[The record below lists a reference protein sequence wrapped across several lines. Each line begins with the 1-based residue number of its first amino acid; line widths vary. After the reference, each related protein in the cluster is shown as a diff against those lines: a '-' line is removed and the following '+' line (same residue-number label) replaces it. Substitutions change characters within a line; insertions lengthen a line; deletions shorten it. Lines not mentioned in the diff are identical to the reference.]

1 MKKIISSLLIF
12 FPALIWSQPGR
23 SNLDTTKSNAL
34 TELVWANK
42 AFRVGDTVVNL
53 NALNN
58 GIKSY
63 QISEESKK
71 VITNNGLA
79 INDGAVLVLVED
91 SLLKKDF
98 SFDIKTFASDNEWY
112 ENTVKLKVRNNDIR
126 LINITSDKIEMA
138 TGFRKDGKIYVVVT
152 VSMIL
157 FFTVIFYLVYLE
169 RKTKRLEKD
178 LKGK

>member
-12 FPALIWSQPGR
+12 FPALIWSQPGG

-42 AFRVGDTVVNL
+42 EFRVGDTVVNL

-79 INDGAVLVLVED
+79 INDGAV
-91 SLLKKDF
+91 
-98 SFDIKTFASDNEWY
+98 ASDNEWY